1 MSDVSLSR
9 QGPPETILPA
19 EAAEIIELLRKAE
32 TNLDVDVRRKELN
45 SVAVLFPNSIE
56 VWKTL
61 GRHGRDSIE
70 SYAAYRVGYHRGLDA
85 LRKNGWR
92 GSGYVRWHHTSNQAF
107 LSCLAGVQTISE
119 AIDDLIE
126 AERCYIFLLQL
137 EPAWPSISIE

>member
-19 EAAEIIELLRKAE
+19 ETMQVIELLRKAE
-32 TNLDVDVRRKELN
+32 VNLDVDIRRKELN
-45 SVAVLFPNSIE
+45 SVAALFPNSIE

-61 GRHGRDSIE
+61 GQHGRDSIE

-92 GSGYVRWHHTSNQAF
+92 GSGYVRWHHASNQAF
-107 LSCLAGVQTISE
+107 LSCLSGVQTISE
-119 AIDDLIE
+119 EINDLAE

-137 EPAWPSISIE
+137 EPAWSSISVE